1 MLTLH
6 ALSGYRLPCVL
17 AVLLYFSMPAAQTAP
32 SSELT
37 AVAEGLAATLE
48 ISKLSSES
56 ANSISTDF
64 SAANVENAQPYATT
78 EVDTEAEL
86 APTSLPLTSEE
97 IALAE
102 VAAVVAELTTATA
115 ADIKA
120 QEQASDEERQ
130 WQVRRRADEAKR
142 QAIERE
148 IASAVEMLEDEK
160 DSGAVSTLTTSF
172 ADVIGTT
179 TTAQPTTAAPTTTV
193 GPAILNELVRAA
205 AASNEILAAALNA
218 ATMAGTNITIATT
231 ADVASADTTTTPKPD
246 RATNTELAIGDDL
259 LAVSDS
265 ETLPEGEVAWQP
277 SEIETTSIAT
287 TTKKAIMNI
296 ETADAATTTPI
307 TTIASETTHSE
318 PTPNANIS
326 NEINGDNLLDKS
338 LESEG
343 WREAV
348 TNSPQQLVVTVRPKV
363 SAEPTI
369 TTLVTEGTTET
380 LEAQSNTETVSSLDS
395 AALLEHFNK
404 SPDSE
409 ETKHSMESVDHE
421 GAESK
426 KVIRTK
432 EAEESTET
440 TPPTAENEVEGE
452 TKDLPMAVLAATNA
466 RQVAETAADAAIND
480 EATQQATSNKNER
493 KHSSTSE
500 PIPVENSIRAEE
512 FEIAKVEEVK
522 RANLRGESNQPNA
535 VENEITTT
543 PNSQAYLTPDTTDP
557 LETLIAVESEARAP
571 NKYLNAIRE
580 EVGDETVATTNAVPE
595 AITTAEY
602 NSAEVA
608 ADTAT
613 TTPESTLVEEKFAAE
628 STMSPAV
635 AVTTITPVEDTIT
648 KAPIEQNVANES
660 QKETENDP
668 KAIISTS
675 TITNTDEET
684 TAAISNGDSL
694 VTTTTSKT
702 TTEAAV
708 AEKELTKDQR
718 IDIQEG
724 LAKTTEMITKDEE
737 TSQTWARATEST
749 SDPEAIVS
757 VTEPTVTYLEER
769 VQGDIVPATESVRSS
784 TDVPLAAFTTMPHS
798 TEELL
803 HAEATTEK
811 GDLGT
816 ISSGGSREKVR
827 ESTTLNSN
835 TAENAPA
842 EPTDLPETSAVESE
856 SILSETTAAT
866 KATELPESTTAA
878 GEEISAVAEAGLPAT
893 TTTKIETETETLAAT
908 EQLEAELGTTTEAA
922 LAEQPLYRRTLDAQR
937 HGGSEYASATEL
949 TNVVSVAVAET
960 TEATTTVGTTEVG
973 TTIAAITTTTT
984 TAGADAAGSTF
995 AVATTNASVADTTTT
1010 TKISEPETTTTT
1022 TTTTKT
1028 PALETTTTTTAE
1040 PETTT
1045 TTTTTAPAPE
1055 TTTTKTTTTP
1065 APETTTT
1072 TTTRTTTSAPE
1083 TTTTITTTLS
1093 PMSLI
1098 IAEHEAR
1105 SLERTPPR
1113 VSRIVSD
1120 DGVEVLSGYS
1130 IVHHM
1135 HAAAMAALAAAAA

>member
-1 MLTLH
+1 
-6 ALSGYRLPCVL
+6 
-17 AVLLYFSMPAAQTAP
+17 MPAAQTAP
-32 SSELT
+32 AGEPT

-48 ISKLSSES
+48 ISKLSAES
-56 ANSISTDF
+56 ANSITTDF
-64 SAANVENAQPYATT
+64 SAVNVENAQPYATT

-86 APTSLPLTSEE
+86 APTSLPMTSEE

-102 VAAVVAELTTATA
+102 VAAVVAELTTAAA

-130 WQVRRRADEAKR
+130 WQVRRRAEEAKR

-160 DSGAVSTLTTSF
+160 DSGAVTTLTTSF

-193 GPAILNELVRAA
+193 GPVILNELVRAA
-205 AASNEILAAALNA
+205 AAANEILAAALNA

-231 ADVASADTTTTPKPD
+231 ADVASADTTTTTKPD
-246 RATNTELAIGDDL
+246 RATNTELAIGDGL

-265 ETLPEGEVAWQP
+265 ETLPEGEVTWQP

-287 TTKKAIMNI
+287 TTTKAIMNI
-296 ETADAATTTPI
+296 ETADAATTIPI

-318 PTPNANIS
+318 PTPIANIS

-363 SAEPTI
+363 SAEPTT

-409 ETKHSMESVDHE
+409 DTKYSMESVDHE

-426 KVIRTK
+426 KVITTK
-432 EAEESTET
+432 KAEESTET

-452 TKDLPMAVLAATNA
+452 TKDLPMAGLAATSA
-466 RQVAETAADAAIND
+466 HQVAETATDAAINV
-480 EATQQATSNKNER
+480 EATQQATSDKNER

-500 PIPVENSIRAEE
+500 PTPVENSIKAAE

-522 RANLRGESNQPNA
+522 RANLPEESNQPN
-535 VENEITTT
+535 
-543 PNSQAYLTPDTTDP
+543 
-557 LETLIAVESEARAP
+557 AVESEARAP

-580 EVGDETVATTNAVPE
+580 EVGDETVATTNAIPE

-602 NSAEVA
+602 NAAEVA

-613 TTPESTLVEEKFAAE
+613 TTPESTLAEEKFAAE
-628 STMSPAV
+628 PTTSPAV
-635 AVTTITPVEDTIT
+635 AVTTITPEEDTIT

-668 KAIISTS
+668 KAIITTS
-675 TITNTDEET
+675 TITNTDDET
-684 TAAISNGDSL
+684 TIAISNGDSL

-718 IDIQEG
+718 IDVQEG
-724 LAKTTEMITKDEE
+724 LAKTTE
-737 TSQTWARATEST
+737 ST
-749 SDPEAIVS
+749 SDPGTIVS
-757 VTEPTVTYLEER
+757 VTEPTVTHLEER
-769 VQGDIVPATESVRSS
+769 VHGAIVSAIESVRSS

-798 TEELL
+798 IEELL
-803 HAEATTEK
+803 HAETTTEK

-816 ISSGGSREKVR
+816 ISSGGSTEKAR
-827 ESTTLNSN
+827 ESTTLSSN
-835 TAENAPA
+835 TAENAPSK
-842 EPTDLPETSAVESE
+842 TSDLPETSAVESE

-866 KATELPESTTAA
+866 KVAELPESTTATA
-878 GEEISAVAEAGLPAT
+878 EENAVVAEAGLPAT
-893 TTTKIETETETLAAT
+893 TTTKVETETETETLAAT
-908 EQLEAELGTTTEAA
+908 EQLAAELGTTTEAA
-922 LAEQPLYRRTLDAQR
+922 LAEQALYRRTLDAQR
-937 HGGSEYASATEL
+937 HEGS
-949 TNVVSVAVAET
+949 
-960 TEATTTVGTTEVG
+960 
-973 TTIAAITTTTT
+973 
-984 TAGADAAGSTF
+984 
-995 AVATTNASVADTTTT
+995 
-1010 TKISEPETTTTT
+1010 
-1022 TTTTKT
+1022 
-1028 PALETTTTTTAE
+1028 
-1040 PETTT
+1040 
-1045 TTTTTAPAPE
+1045 
-1055 TTTTKTTTTP
+1055 
-1065 APETTTT
+1065 
-1072 TTTRTTTSAPE
+1072 
-1083 TTTTITTTLS
+1083 
-1093 PMSLI
+1093 
-1098 IAEHEAR
+1098 
-1105 SLERTPPR
+1105 
-1113 VSRIVSD
+1113 
-1120 DGVEVLSGYS
+1120 
-1130 IVHHM
+1130 
-1135 HAAAMAALAAAAA
+1135 